1 MICLKKSQIFCRQLV
16 MPMMHCWRWGLS
28 MPLHLLL
35 LFLPWLLPLAFLG
48 VFYFYPLGSILR
60 YSLAEGDQTASAL
73 AALSDPYVLRTLW
86 FTIWQAALS
95 TLLTLL
101 VGLPGAYLIGRY
113 RFRGKALLR
122 ALTAIPFIMPT
133 VVVAAGF
140 NALLGGRGWIN
151 LGLMRALQ
159 LETPPLLIINT
170 LWAILLAHVFYNTT
184 IVMRLVGDFWARLD
198 PRMTQAARTLGATS
212 WRTFT
217 HITVPLLSPAVL
229 TAAMLVFIFNFT
241 SFGVI
246 LILGG
251 PRFATL
257 EVAIYRQTLNFF
269 NLPLAALLSLMQLV
283 CTLGLTVAY
292 TRLAARVSKPLSV
305 RSPQI
310 TQRRL
315 TRWRTRLAAGV
326 IIVSL
331 LALLVAPLGAL
342 AARST
347 FKLEADRGE
356 RGVVTTGFTLNYYRE
371 LFVNRRQAL
380 FFVTPIETIGISLRN
395 ALLTVA
401 LSLGLGLPAAGML
414 ARRTRFGRWL
424 DPILM
429 LPLGTSAVTLGFGFI
444 IAFNHPPLNLRASP
458 LLLPLAHTLVA
469 FPFVIRSLLPAWT
482 SIRPQLRQAAA
493 VLGSSP
499 SRVWREIDLPLIGR
513 AAIVAAAFAFTIS
526 LGEFGATALLSR
538 PEFPTVPV
546 AIYRYLSQPGAL
558 NYGQAL
564 ALSTILMLFC
574 GGGLLAIES
583 LRFGTVG
590 EI

>member
-1 MICLKKSQIFCRQLV
+1 MGKLKVDLQS
-16 MPMMHCWRWGLS
+16 
-28 MPLHLLL
+28 
-35 LFLPWLLPLAFLG
+35 LPWLLPLAFLG

-151 LGLMRALQ
+151 LGLMRVLQ

-269 NLPLAALLSLMQLV
+269 NLPLAALLSLLQLV

-292 TRLAARVSKPLSV
+292 TRLVARVSQPLSV
-305 RSPQI
+305 HSPQI

-315 TRWRTRLAAGV
+315 TKWRTRLAAGV

-342 AARST
+342 AARSI

-444 IAFNHPPLNLRASP
+444 IAFNRPPLNLRASP
-458 LLLPLAHTLVA
+458 ILLPLAHTLVA

>member
-1 MICLKKSQIFCRQLV
+1 MLNSRNKSAGAKIGKLKVDLQS
-16 MPMMHCWRWGLS
+16 
-28 MPLHLLL
+28 
-35 LFLPWLLPLAFLG
+35 LPWLLPLAFLG

>member
-1 MICLKKSQIFCRQLV
+1 MLNYRNKVTGGKAGKLQVTLQPATFHSAL
-16 MPMMHCWRWGLS
+16 
-28 MPLHLLL
+28 
-35 LFLPWLLPLAFLG
+35 WLLPLAFLG
-48 VFYFYPLGSILR
+48 VFYFYPLGAILR
-60 YSLAEGDQTASAL
+60 YSLAEGERTASAL
-73 AALSDPYVLRTLW
+73 AALSDPYVHNTLW

-101 VGLPGAYLIGRY
+101 VGLPGAYLIARY

-122 ALTAIPFIMPT
+122 ALSAIPFVMPT

-140 NALLGGRGWIN
+140 NALLGARGWLN
-151 LGLMRALQ
+151 LGLMRTLQ
-159 LETPPLLIINT
+159 LEAPPLAIINT

-184 IVMRLVGDFWARLD
+184 IVIRLVGDFWARLD
-198 PRMTQAARTLGATS
+198 PRLTKAARPLGATR
-212 WRTFT
+212 WRAFT
-217 HITVPLLSPAVL
+217 QVTAPLLAPAVL
-229 TAAMLVFIFNFT
+229 AAALLIFIFNFT
-241 SFGVI
+241 SFGII

-251 PRFATL
+251 PGFATL
-257 EVAIYRQTLNFF
+257 EVAIYRQTLNFY
-269 NLPLAALLSLMQLV
+269 NLPLAALLSLLQLL
-283 CTLGLTVAY
+283 CTLGLTIAY
-292 TRLAARVSKPLSV
+292 TRLAARVSRPLDV
-305 RSPQI
+305 RPPRT
-310 TQRRL
+310 TQRQL
-315 TRWRTRLAAGV
+315 TNWRARLAAGL
-326 IIVSL
+326 IIIGL
-331 LALLVAPLGAL
+331 LALLAAPLGAL
-342 AARST
+342 AARSV
-347 FKLEADRGE
+347 FKLEAERGE

-371 LFVNRRQAL
+371 LFFNRRQAL
-380 FFVTPIETIGISLRN
+380 FFVTPIETIAISLRN

-414 ARRTRFGRWL
+414 ARRTRLGRWL

-444 IAFNHPPLNLRASP
+444 IAFNRPPLNLRASP

-469 FPFVIRSLLPAWT
+469 FPFVIRSLMPAWA
-482 SIRPQLRQAAA
+482 SIHPQLRQAAA

-499 SRVWREIDLPLIGR
+499 RRVWREIDLPLIGR

-546 AIYRYLSQPGAL
+546 AIYRYFSQPGAL

-574 GGGLLAIES
+574 GGGMLAIES
-583 LRFGTVG
+583 LRVGAVG

>member
-1 MICLKKSQIFCRQLV
+1 MLNSTNKTAYGKVEKLKVNLQPVL
-16 MPMMHCWRWGLS
+16 
-28 MPLHLLL
+28 
-35 LFLPWLLPLAFLG
+35 WLLPLAFLG
-48 VFYFYPLGSILR
+48 VCYFYPLGAILR
-60 YSLAEGDQTASAL
+60 YSLAEGEHTASAL

-140 NALLGGRGWIN
+140 NALLGARGWIN

-159 LETPPLLIINT
+159 LETPPLLIVNT

-184 IVMRLVGDFWARLD
+184 IVIRLVGDFWARLD
-198 PRMTQAARTLGATS
+198 PRMTQAARNLGATP

-217 HITVPLLSPAVL
+217 HITAPLLSPAVL

-269 NLPLAALLSLMQLV
+269 NLPLAALLSLLQLF
-283 CTLGLTVAY
+283 CTLGLTIAY
-292 TRLAARVSKPLSV
+292 MRLAARVSRPLNAC
-305 RSPQI
+305 SPQT

-315 TRWRTRLAAGV
+315 TTLRTRLAAGV
-326 IIVSL
+326 IIIVL

-356 RGVVTTGFTLNYYRE
+356 RGIVTTGFTLNYYRE
-371 LFVNRRQAL
+371 LFTNRRQSL
-380 FFVTPIETIGISLRN
+380 FFVTPIETIGVSLRN
-395 ALLTVA
+395 ALLTVV
-401 LSLGLGLPAAGML
+401 LSLGLGLPTAGML
-414 ARRTRFGRWL
+414 ARRTRLGRWL

-444 IAFNHPPLNLRASP
+444 IAFNRPPLNLRASP

-546 AIYRYLSQPGAL
+546 AIFRYLSQPGAL

-564 ALSTILMLFC
+564 ALSTLLMIFC
-574 GGGLLAIES
+574 GGGMLAIES

>member
-1 MICLKKSQIFCRQLV
+1 MGKLKVDLQS
-16 MPMMHCWRWGLS
+16 
-28 MPLHLLL
+28 
-35 LFLPWLLPLAFLG
+35 LPWLLPLAFLG

-151 LGLMRALQ
+151 LGLMRVLQ

-212 WRTFT
+212 WRAFT

-269 NLPLAALLSLMQLV
+269 NLPLAALLSLLQLV

-292 TRLAARVSKPLSV
+292 TRLVARVSQPLSV

-315 TRWRTRLAAGV
+315 TKWRTRLAAGV

-331 LALLVAPLGAL
+331 FALLVAPLGAL
-342 AARST
+342 AARSI

-356 RGVVTTGFTLNYYRE
+356 RGAVTTGFTLNYYRE
-371 LFVNRRQAL
+371 LFINRRQAL

-444 IAFNHPPLNLRASP
+444 IAFNRPPLNLRASP
-458 LLLPLAHTLVA
+458 ILLPLAHTLVA

>member
-1 MICLKKSQIFCRQLV
+1 MLNSRNKSAGAKTGKLKVDLQS
-16 MPMMHCWRWGLS
+16 
-28 MPLHLLL
+28 
-35 LFLPWLLPLAFLG
+35 LPWLLPLAFLG
-48 VFYFYPLGSILR
+48 VFYFYPLGAILR

-86 FTIWQAALS
+86 FTIWQAVLS

-184 IVMRLVGDFWARLD
+184 IVIRLVGDFWARLD

-269 NLPLAALLSLMQLV
+269 NLPLAALLSLLQLV
-283 CTLGLTVAY
+283 CTLGLTIAY
-292 TRLAARVSKPLSV
+292 TRLAARVSQPLSV

-315 TRWRTRLAAGV
+315 TKWRTRLAAGV
-326 IIVSL
+326 IIVGL

-356 RGVVTTGFTLNYYRE
+356 RGAVTTGFTLNYYRE
-371 LFVNRRQAL
+371 LFINRRQAL

-444 IAFNHPPLNLRASP
+444 IAFNRPPLNLRASP

>member
-1 MICLKKSQIFCRQLV
+1 M
-16 MPMMHCWRWGLS
+16 
-28 MPLHLLL
+28 
-35 LFLPWLLPLAFLG
+35 
-48 VFYFYPLGSILR
+48 FYFYPLGAILR

-86 FTIWQAALS
+86 FTIWQAVLS

-184 IVMRLVGDFWARLD
+184 IVIRLVGDFWARLD

-269 NLPLAALLSLMQLV
+269 NLPLAALLSLLQLV
-283 CTLGLTVAY
+283 CTLGLTIAY
-292 TRLAARVSKPLSV
+292 TRLAARVSQPLSV

-315 TRWRTRLAAGV
+315 TKWRTRLAAGV
-326 IIVSL
+326 IIVGL

-356 RGVVTTGFTLNYYRE
+356 RGAVTTGFTLNYYRE
-371 LFVNRRQAL
+371 LFINRRQAL

-444 IAFNHPPLNLRASP
+444 IAFNRPPLNLRASP

>member
-1 MICLKKSQIFCRQLV
+1 MGKLKVDLQS
-16 MPMMHCWRWGLS
+16 
-28 MPLHLLL
+28 
-35 LFLPWLLPLAFLG
+35 LPWLLPLAFLG

-526 LGEFGATALLSR
+526 LGEFGATSLLSR

>member
-1 MICLKKSQIFCRQLV
+1 MKKLNVYVQ
-16 MPMMHCWRWGLS
+16 
-28 MPLHLLL
+28 PLL
-35 LFLPWLLPLAFLG
+35 WLLPLSFLG
-48 VFYFYPLGSILR
+48 VFYFYPLGAVLT
-60 YSLAEGDQTASAL
+60 YSLADVERTTGAL
-73 AALSDPYVLRTLW
+73 AALRDPYVLRTLS

-101 VGLPGAYLIGRY
+101 VGLPGAYLIGLY

-122 ALTAIPFIMPT
+122 TLTAIPFMMPT

-140 NALLGGRGWIN
+140 NALLGARGWIN

-159 LETPPLLIINT
+159 LETPPLLVINT
-170 LWAILLAHVFYNTT
+170 LYAILLAHVFYNTT

-198 PRMTQAARTLGATS
+198 PRLTQASQTLGATP
-212 WRTFT
+212 WRSFT
-217 HITVPLLSPAVL
+217 HITAPLLGPAVL
-229 TAAMLVFIFNFT
+229 TAAVLVFIFNFT

-269 NLPLAALLSLMQLV
+269 NMPLAAVLSLLQLL

-292 TRLAARVSKPLSV
+292 TRLAARVSRPL
-305 RSPQI
+305 RIHTPQT
-310 TQRRL
+310 TQRQL
-315 TRWRTRLAAGV
+315 TKWRTRLAAGV
-326 IIVSL
+326 IIISL
-331 LALLVAPLGAL
+331 SALLVAPLGAL
-342 AARST
+342 AARSI

-371 LFVNRRQAL
+371 LFINRRQAV

-401 LSLGLGLPAAGML
+401 LSLGIGLPTAGML
-414 ARRTRFGRWL
+414 ARRTRLGRWL

-429 LPLGTSAVTLGFGFI
+429 LPLGTSAVTLGLGFI
-444 IAFNHPPLNLRASP
+444 IAFNRPPLNLRASP

-574 GGGLLAIES
+574 GGGMLAIES
-583 LRFGTVG
+583 LRFGAVG